1 MSLSERT
8 PGNAAPHLR
17 RQGHATQLIV
27 DGAPFLVLGGELHNS
42 SSSDLAYMQPIWER
56 LVALGLNTVLAAVSW
71 ELVAPEEGRFEWTLV
86 DGLIVE
92 ARPAR
97 PAPDPALVWLVEE
110 RTVDLCPHV
119 AQARQSPLSACP
131 PPGWERHRGLVHLF
145 GSEP

>member
-8 PGNAAPHLR
+8 PGHAAPHLR

-71 ELVAPEEGRFEWTLV
+71 ELVEPE
-86 DGLIVE
+86 
-92 ARPAR
+92 
-97 PAPDPALVWLVEE
+97 
-110 RTVDLCPHV
+110 
-119 AQARQSPLSACP
+119 
-131 PPGWERHRGLVHLF
+131 
-145 GSEP
+145 